1 LLYFGRSISPDARHG
16 ILEIEVESD
25 IVSAERIGMF
35 HFGDST
41 HTLIFRPEVKLDFD
55 PRGQTPGLESKNIS
69 VRAPIAR
76 LK

>member
-1 LLYFGRSISPDARHG
+1 
-16 ILEIEVESD
+16 
-25 IVSAERIGMF
+25 MF

-55 PRGQTPGLESKNIS
+55 PRGQTPGLESKNIP